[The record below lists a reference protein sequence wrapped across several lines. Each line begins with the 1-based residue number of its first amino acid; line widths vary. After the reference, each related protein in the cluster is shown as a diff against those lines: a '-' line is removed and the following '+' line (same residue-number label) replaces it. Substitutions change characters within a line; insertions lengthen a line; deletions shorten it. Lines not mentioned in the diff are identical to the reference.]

1 LYVIIYEGN
10 MASKQELEAELI
22 EKNRLISELEKS
34 ITQGSVG
41 TVTSTLPD
49 GKLEVLQ
56 VEYNKLLEQNKRT
69 VIANGDLVIQT
80 RKLKSEYEKSSLKI
94 DELESDIGKLRVA
107 NADSIGESITAIEV
121 YRLIHTRNMDE
132 GQILFIKK
140 D

>member
-1 LYVIIYEGN
+1 